1 MNTTAPLRPEIDFAY
16 DDLPDLHDVLDDL
29 RQAGPV
35 VPVRFHEQTAWLVLS
50 HAELGQAF
58 ADNVHFDP
66 APGYLERTEEPMG
79 RTLLALTGDEHRTTR
94 AMVAAPFMPAR
105 VRAYVEPLIEPI
117 VHELLDRIE
126 GQDEVEFVSAFTRP
140 FPFTVITRLLSIPV
154 ADEALFLKWA
164 VKLIDH
170 PWDPTG
176 AMEAKAGFDAYM
188 EALIEDRRRHPK
200 DDFITM
206 LVRSE
211 FEGRKLDNERILS
224 LFRLLFPAGSD
235 TTYKNGGSLF
245 AAVLCDPAVRALAVN
260 GSDADRAAIVTE
272 GLRWQAPTALLP
284 RMAPVDAD
292 LGGVRIKAGDWMLFG
307 ITAANHDP
315 TVFKEPRRFDPS
327 RANRELISFGR
338 GTHFCLGMH
347 LARRELETA
356 LRLVFERFPAI
367 RLTPGK
373 PVEFVSA
380 ILRGPR
386 ELWVQPYGGQPKYPE
401 RQLI

>member
-1 MNTTAPLRPEIDFAY
+1 MIATAPLMPEIDFAY
-16 DDLPDLHDVLDDL
+16 DDLPNLHDVLDAL

-35 VPVRFHEQTAWLVLS
+35 VPVRFHGEAAWLVLS
-50 HAELGQAF
+50 HAELAQAF
-58 ADNVHFDP
+58 TDNVNFDP
-66 APGYLERTEEPMG
+66 APGYLERTEESMG
-79 RTLLALTGDEHRTTR
+79 RTLLGLTGDEHRTTR

-105 VRAYVEPLIEPI
+105 VRQYVQPLIEPI
-117 VHELLDRIE
+117 IQELLNRIE
-126 GQDEVEFVSAFTRP
+126 GLEEVEFVSAFTRP

-154 ADEALFLKWA
+154 VDEALFLKWA

-170 PWDPTG
+170 PWDPEG

-188 EALIEDRRRHPK
+188 EALIEDRRRHPQ

-206 LVRSE
+206 LVRSK
-211 FEGRKLDNERILS
+211 FEGRTLDNERILS

-245 AAVLCDPAVRALAVN
+245 AAVLSDPAVRDLAIH
-260 GSDADRAAIVTE
+260 GSDTDRAAIVTE
-272 GLRWQAPTALLP
+272 GLRWQTPTALLP
-284 RMAPVDAD
+284 RMAPHDAE
-292 LGGVRIKAGDWMLFG
+292 LGGARIRAGEWMLFG

-315 TVFKEPRRFDPS
+315 KVFKDPRRFDPS
-327 RANRELISFGR
+327 RDNRELISFGR
-338 GTHFCLGMH
+338 GVHFCLGMH

-356 LRLVFERFPAI
+356 LRLVLERFPAI

-373 PVEFVSA
+373 PVEYVSA

-386 ELWVQPYGGQPKYPE
+386 ELWVQPHGGA
-401 RQLI
+401 RSADGVA

>member
-1 MNTTAPLRPEIDFAY
+1 MSAAAPLMPEIDFAY
-16 DDLPDLHDVLDDL
+16 DDLPDLHDVLDAL

-35 VPVRFHEQTAWLVLS
+35 VPVQFHGQVAWLVLS
-50 HAELGQAF
+50 HAELAQAF
-58 ADNVHFDP
+58 TDTVNFDP
-66 APGYLERTEEPMG
+66 APGYLERTEESMG
-79 RTLLALTGDEHRTTR
+79 RTLLGLTGDEHRITR

-105 VRAYVEPLIEPI
+105 VRQYVQPLIEPI
-117 VHELLDRIE
+117 VQELLDRIE
-126 GQDEVEFVSAFTRP
+126 GQEEVEFVSAFTRP

-170 PWDPTG
+170 PWDPDG

-188 EALIEDRRRHPK
+188 EGLIEDRRHRPQ

-206 LVRSE
+206 LVQSE
-211 FEGRKLDNERILS
+211 FEGRTLDNERILS

-245 AAVLCDPAVRALAVN
+245 AAVLSDPAVRALAAQ

-272 GLRWQAPTALLP
+272 GLRWQTPTALLP
-284 RMAPVDAD
+284 RMAPHDAE

-315 TVFKEPRRFDPS
+315 MVYKDPRRFDPA
-327 RANRELISFGR
+327 RDNRELLSFGR
-338 GTHFCLGMH
+338 GVHFCLGMH

-356 LRLVFERFPAI
+356 LRLVFERFPAL

-373 PVEFVSA
+373 PVEFISA

-386 ELWVQPYGGQPKYPE
+386 ALWVQPYGGSE
-401 RQLI
+401 SLSGVS